1 MSSWKPLRKLSSGK
15 DGWLS
20 EHHSELGC
28 RSTCVI
34 LSKDS
39 WEDWEGQLARFQPQR
54 RAELLTWG
62 LMTPA
67 PVSVP
72 LVIWE
77 EWLEFSPRRLLKTDQ
92 HRTTDPVSSFHALA
106 TAALLPSPN
115 FCYWHHLAD
124 LETEAMWCDL
134 AASRDWHLEP
144 A

>member
-54 RAELLTWG
+54 RDELLTWG

-77 EWLEFSPRRLLKTDQ
+77 EWLDFPLGDCSRLTNTEQQTLSPAFTPWPRQ
-92 HRTTDPVSSFHALA
+92 PSSPLQ
-106 TAALLPSPN
+106 TSV
-115 FCYWHHLAD
+115 
-124 LETEAMWCDL
+124 TGTI
-134 AASRDWHLEP
+134 
-144 A
+144 